1 MHITDPIADMLT
13 RIRNANNAKH
23 DTVDIPASNMKKAIA
38 QILVDEGYIKAFQL
52 VEDGTQG
59 VIHVTLKYNNPGKEK
74 VISGLRRVSKP
85 GLRVYAGADELPRVL
100 RGLGVAIVST
110 SKGVMTDKA
119 ARAAHVGGEVLAFVW
134 SGGEV
139 TMSRIGRMP
148 ISLPSNVEVTLGEG
162 NLVTVK
168 GPKGTLTQKLSDKM
182 TITKEENV
190 IHVTRPNDAKENRAL
205 HGLTRTLLNNMVVGV
220 TEGYKKELD
229 VNGVGYRVAKE
240 GKKLNMNIGYSH
252 PVIVEEIDGITI
264 DVPSPNKIVISGT
277 DKQKVGQFAAEVRGK
292 RPPEPYK
299 GKGIKY
305 TDEVIRRKEG
315 KTGVKK

>member
-1 MHITDPIADMLT
+1 
-13 RIRNANNAKH
+13 
-23 DTVDIPASNMKKAIA
+23 
-38 QILVDEGYIKAFQL
+38 
-52 VEDGTQG
+52 
-59 VIHVTLKYNNPGKEK
+59 
-74 VISGLRRVSKP
+74 
-85 GLRVYAGADELPRVL
+85 
-100 RGLGVAIVST
+100 
-110 SKGVMTDKA
+110 
-119 ARAAHVGGEVLAFVW
+119 
-134 SGGEV
+134 
-139 TMSRIGRMP
+139 MSRIGRMP

-205 HGLTRTLLNNMVVGV
+205 HGLTRTLLNNMVIGV

-264 DVPSPNKIVISGT
+264 DVPSPNKIVISGI

-305 TDEVIRRKEG
+305 TTEVLRHKEG
-315 KTGVKK
+315 KTGGKK